1 MTNQL
6 TEKSDVYGFGVV
18 MLELLTGKSPIE
30 GGKYVVR
37 EVKAKMDKSMNLYDL
52 QELVDTTIIANSG
65 NLNGF
70 EKYVDLALRCVDEEG
85 VKRPSMGEV
94 VKEIENIMQLGGLN
108 PNIDS
113 ATNSRTYEEASKG
126 SGDPYGNEIQ

>member
-18 MLELLTGKSPIE
+18 MLELLTGKSPIV
-30 GGKYVVR
+30 GGKYVVK
-37 EVKAKMDKSMNLYDL
+37 EVKAKMDKSRNLYDL
-52 QELVDTTIIANSG
+52 QELVATTIIANSE

-70 EKYVDLALRCVDEEG
+70 EKYVDLALRCVDGEG

-94 VKEIENIMQLGGLN
+94 VKEIENIMQLAGLN
-108 PNIDS
+108 PYIDS